1 MTDTQKTPRW
11 YCVNREGMATLCANE
26 RDAHQVAD
34 DCNALY
40 PRSAPHRAMQLVY
53 ANQRQCSISNDLVA
67 RMRGFEVD
75 HEPDG
80 WPGIRMREVSAL
92 CDEVEALREQ
102 LAAAQAIIADIKAWD
117 VSQFLLIPHH
127 LRARMQAEL
136 DRAAIRA
143 KAAA

>member
-11 YCVNREGMATLCANE
+11 YCVSREGLATLCANE

-40 PRSAPHRAMQLVY
+40 PRSAPHRAMQLVD
-53 ANQRQCSISNDLVA
+53 ANQRRCSISNDLLA

-92 CDEVEALREQ
+92 CDELEALREQ
-102 LAAAQAIIADIKAWD
+102 LAAAQARIRRMSSVW
-117 VSQFLLIPHH
+117 FLFVPHH
-127 LRARMQAEL
+127 LRARMQAAL
-136 DRAAIRA
+136 DRTANRA
-143 KAAA
+143 KATP